1 MDVILFINF
10 SAVVFLQTG
19 VILHQ
24 TLECDNNY
32 QERQHLSVMVFL
44 SAIGLPDSDI
54 IVLSRRFPRTSSVSE
69 ADSLFGVLRGVTSC
83 LTDGWG
89 REGFKSSLLN

>member
-24 TLECDNNY
+24 TLDCDNNY

-54 IVLSRRFPRTSSVSE
+54 IVLSRPFPRTSSVSE
-69 ADSLFGVLRGVTSC
+69 AVLC
-83 LTDGWG
+83 LT
-89 REGFKSSLLN
+89 F